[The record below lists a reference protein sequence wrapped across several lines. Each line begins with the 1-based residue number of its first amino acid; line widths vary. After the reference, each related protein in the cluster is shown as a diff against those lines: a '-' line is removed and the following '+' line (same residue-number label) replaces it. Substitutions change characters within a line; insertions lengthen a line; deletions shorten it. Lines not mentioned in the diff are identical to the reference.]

1 MNMKRSWIIP
11 LVVVTAGLALAT
23 RTQSDGSSP
32 LTPVDDGGGPTR
44 VMPLQAAFDAEHW
57 KAELT
62 QDDFEARYR
71 ALRELTGAA
80 RTDPDARAMLEEW
93 SKSADPCLSW
103 TAYIALVDVQASP
116 RGLRSSPF
124 DAWFHGAPLR
134 VDPFDD
140 YDDYLGRGGLGNGF
154 FGRDPFAISDLM
166 RELHES
172 LDRLPQGAEQHGQ
185 GLSIESGPGGVKVER
200 RAKVDGDETIETF
213 EAESMERLF
222 ELHPEL
228 RDELRLQPLPGGPS
242 EMRSLLDQLRVELDL
257 PQSALT
263 PGEVRTD
270 VLGVMM
276 READAW
282 RGRVDGLEPG
292 TGLYVENVLPGT
304 IAEAVGLRPG
314 DIVAKLNGK
323 PLSTAADVRAVLD
336 ARADDE
342 ALEVEWFDRTGA
354 VQRREWKP

>member
-11 LVVVTAGLALAT
+11 LVAVTAGLALAA

-32 LTPVDDGGGPTR
+32 LVPVDDQARTDQ
-44 VMPLQAAFDAEHW
+44 VVPLQATFDAARW

-71 ALRELTGAA
+71 ALRSLTGEARTNPAA
-80 RTDPDARAMLEEW
+80 REALEEW
-93 SKSADPCLSW
+93 SRSSDPCLSW
-103 TAYIALVDVQASP
+103 TAYIALTEAQASP
-116 RGLRSSPF
+116 RGVRSSPF
-124 DAWFHGAPLR
+124 DTWFHGRPPAF
-134 VDPFDD
+134 DPFDD
-140 YDDYLGRGGLGNGF
+140 DFFGRGGLGNGF

-166 RELHES
+166 REMQES
-172 LDRLPQGAEQHGQ
+172 LNRLPQGAERHSQ
-185 GLSIESGPGGVKVER
+185 GLSIESGPDGVRVER
-200 RAKVDGDETIETF
+200 RTKVDGDETVETF
-213 EAESMERLF
+213 EAESMEQLL

-228 RDELRLQPLPGGPS
+228 KEELRLQPLTGGKD
-242 EMRSLLDQLRVELDL
+242 EMHSLLDQLRVELDL
-257 PQSALT
+257 PQSVLT

-292 TGLYVENVLPGT
+292 TGLYIENVLPGT

-323 PLSTAADVRAVLD
+323 PLSTAADVREVLD
-336 ARADDE
+336 ARAEDE
-342 ALEVEWFDRTGA
+342 ALELEWFDRTGA